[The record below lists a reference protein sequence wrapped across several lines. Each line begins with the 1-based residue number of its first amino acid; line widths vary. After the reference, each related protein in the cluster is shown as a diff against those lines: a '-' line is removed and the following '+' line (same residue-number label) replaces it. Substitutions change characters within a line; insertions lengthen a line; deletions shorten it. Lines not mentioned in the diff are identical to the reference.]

1 MQGGYQNIFLIFG
14 ELIMYAYLALSSLG
28 NGLLGCLYFKY
39 HFEVGE
45 RNIPAYIDVNVFS
58 RRHHVTKINQS
69 EMFSCLK

>member
-1 MQGGYQNIFLIFG
+1 MQGGYQNIFLIFS

-45 RNIPAYIDVNVFS
+45 RNIPA
-58 RRHHVTKINQS
+58 
-69 EMFSCLK
+69 